1 MQRRFS
7 LEISTPFKLTKMF
20 SPRRRF
26 MSDASPCYFRDL
38 GPSTHRQ
45 IEFLSIP
52 SLKKKEYWLAREIFN
67 DVPYFHI
74 DTIYRGVVETFRKYW
89 KFITIFWTT
98 LDKKNHSRSISHSGF
113 ILGISILCQP
123 NNCDELLSATTTTSP
138 PSSTSPRASSTGE
151 LEITYSDKV
160 DLTTPSTLQSTASS
174 VSSSSST
181 ISASASSVT
190 TLKQNTVESLNKTTR
205 RSEVE
210 TKTSITSTSTTVT
223 HSLRIDRVEA
233 AANDEMLIDA
243 TTSLDGI
250 CLPNA
255 EGEQSYSVESIDG
268 DIMVTIISSHQSIHN
283 ATDLI
288 KFIVR
293 RVNDIDLL
301 VNGVSIGEQNVFRT
315 LEINI

>member
-1 MQRRFS
+1 M
-7 LEISTPFKLTKMF
+7 
-20 SPRRRF
+20 
-26 MSDASPCYFRDL
+26 
-38 GPSTHRQ
+38 
-45 IEFLSIP
+45 
-52 SLKKKEYWLAREIFN
+52 
-67 DVPYFHI
+67 
-74 DTIYRGVVETFRKYW
+74 
-89 KFITIFWTT
+89 
-98 LDKKNHSRSISHSGF
+98 
-113 ILGISILCQP
+113 
-123 NNCDELLSATTTTSP
+123 SATTTTSP

-151 LEITYSDKV
+151 LEITYSVKK

-174 VSSSSST
+174 ST
-181 ISASASSVT
+181 ISASTSSVM
-190 TLKQNTVESLNKTTR
+190 TLKQNTVQSLNQTTR

-223 HSLRIDRVEA
+223 HSLRVDRVEAAAA

-255 EGEQSYSVESIDG
+255 EGEQRYSVESVDG
-268 DIMVTIISSHQSIHN
+268 DIMVTIITSHQSSHN

-301 VNGVSIGEQNVFRT
+301 VNKVSIGEHDVFRT
-315 LEINI
+315 LEINIL